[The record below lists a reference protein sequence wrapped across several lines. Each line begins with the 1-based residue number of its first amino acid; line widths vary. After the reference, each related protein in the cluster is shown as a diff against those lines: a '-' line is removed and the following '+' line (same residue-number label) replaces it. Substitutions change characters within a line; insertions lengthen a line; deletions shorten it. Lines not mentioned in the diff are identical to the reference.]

1 MIRPR
6 TCILLLALLV
16 AAPCLG
22 ASGPADLSPAQYR
35 SELDRLLIST
45 EKLDEPGA
53 RIPELMNS
61 LPSAWRVSSERGAFE
76 ISTEWLRENL
86 GTLGYKYDEEVAKKI
101 RDRLTQLR
109 ADLDEYEKDPR
120 DVSRQR
126 ALMAGILSR
135 GEFRELHGPSWS
147 DQLKQRL
154 VQLLLRLLGR
164 AITSSI
170 FSNVGKFFVYGL
182 MGVAFL
188 AVAYWVYR
196 SIRTSTRVES
206 IVPENMPVSAREW
219 RIWLAEAR
227 AAAQSG
233 NWRDAVHLAYWAGIS
248 LLETQGA
255 WRPDAARTPREY
267 LRLIPE
273 ANPHRPTLSSL
284 TRKFELVWYGGQPAD
299 EQVFAQTLE
308 ELEKLGC
315 R

>member
-1 MIRPR
+1 MSR
-6 TCILLLALLV
+6 
-16 AAPCLG
+16 AAG
-22 ASGPADLSPAQYR
+22 
-35 SELDRLLIST
+35 
-45 EKLDEPGA
+45 
-53 RIPELMNS
+53 IPELINS
-61 LPSAWRVSSERGAFE
+61 LPSAWRVSSERGTFE

-154 VQLLLRLLGR
+154 IQLLLRLLGR

-206 IVPENMPVSAREW
+206 IVPENLPVSARGVADMAGRGTRGGAKW
-219 RIWLAEAR
+219 KLARCGPFGVLGGYFAAGNARSLAAGLGAHTSRISSPDTGGESASSD
-227 AAAQSG
+227 AQ
-233 NWRDAVHLAYWAGIS
+233 
-248 LLETQGA
+248 Q
-255 WRPDAARTPREY
+255 PD
-267 LRLIPE
+267 
-273 ANPHRPTLSSL
+273 S
-284 TRKFELVWYGGQPAD
+284 
-299 EQVFAQTLE
+299 QV
-308 ELEKLGC
+308 
-315 R
+315 

>member
-1 MIRPR
+1 MISPR

-53 RIPELMNS
+53 RIPELINS

-120 DVSRQR
+120 DVSHQR

-135 GEFRELHGPSWS
+135 GNFGNCM
-147 DQLKQRL
+147 
-154 VQLLLRLLGR
+154 GR
-164 AITSSI
+164 VGAIS
-170 FSNVGKFFVYGL
+170 
-182 MGVAFL
+182 
-188 AVAYWVYR
+188 
-196 SIRTSTRVES
+196 
-206 IVPENMPVSAREW
+206 
-219 RIWLAEAR
+219 
-227 AAAQSG
+227 
-233 NWRDAVHLAYWAGIS
+233 
-248 LLETQGA
+248 
-255 WRPDAARTPREY
+255 
-267 LRLIPE
+267 
-273 ANPHRPTLSSL
+273 
-284 TRKFELVWYGGQPAD
+284 
-299 EQVFAQTLE
+299 
-308 ELEKLGC
+308 
-315 R
+315 